1 MQDVSD
7 RKTSSVETSVRE
19 FYDTYG
25 WVEVDGASGEDRSFR
40 VFRPAYESYHRAVER
55 RTQAVFQPFGDSLLI
70 AGCGDMPDSHVRL
83 ARNYPEIACADISAR
98 ALDRAREKL
107 GPPAELLEAS
117 ILELPVAENRFDAVF
132 CAHVI
137 YHIDIDLQEK
147 AIAELIRVTK
157 PGGRVVVIAS
167 NPQSPFRYV
176 AAVAL
181 RLQKMV
187 GGSASS
193 KNPSPEAASD
203 KPALYFARHP
213 LKWWRRFED
222 RCDVEMQPWDAIGS
236 LEEQAM
242 LPGDRLA
249 SGFYRFA
256 AWFERTA
263 PGLAARFWQ
272 YPIVILTK
280 R

>member
-7 RKTSSVETSVRE
+7 RKTSSVEKSVRD

-55 RTQAVFQPFGDSLLI
+55 RTQAVFQPFGESLLI

-117 ILELPVAENRFDAVF
+117 ILELPVADDRFDAVF

-147 AIAELIRVTK
+147 AIAELIRVTR

-167 NPQSPFRYV
+167 NPGSPFRFF
-176 AAVAL
+176 AGLAL
-181 RLQKMV
+181 RLQNLF
-187 GGSASS
+187 GGKAST
-193 KNPSPEAASD
+193 PQATGD

-213 LKWWRRFED
+213 LKWWHRFED
-222 RCDVEMQPWDAIGS
+222 RCVVEMQPWDAIGS

-242 LPGDRLA
+242 LPSDRLA

-256 AWFERTA
+256 GWFEKTA
-263 PGLAARFWQ
+263 PGLAARLWQ
-272 YPIVILTK
+272 YPIMILTK